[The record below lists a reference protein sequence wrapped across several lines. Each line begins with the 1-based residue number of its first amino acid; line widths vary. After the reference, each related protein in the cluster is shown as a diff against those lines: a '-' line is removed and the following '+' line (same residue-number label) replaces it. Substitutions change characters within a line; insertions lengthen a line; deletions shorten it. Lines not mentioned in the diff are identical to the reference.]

1 MNTAPATIAT
11 LPLLAGILLL
21 AACGHAPVRAGHA
34 PGVGP
39 AGANVLN
46 PTTAPVQT
54 GIPACDAYLASYLAC
69 HQAAGIFAPDQLQQ
83 RYQAMRDSLLRDA
96 RDPDTRPQLPNR
108 CAVLAEGMRE
118 ALDGKSCGTTPPG
131 PG

>member
-21 AACGHAPVRAGHA
+21 AGCGHGPVRAGPSPLPAAAA
-34 PGVGP
+34 PPP
-39 AGANVLN
+39 APV
-46 PTTAPVQT
+46 PVQT

-69 HQAAGIFAPDQLQQ
+69 HQAAGIFAPDELPQ
-83 RYQAMRDSLLRDA
+83 RYQAMRDSLSREA
-96 RDPDTRPQLPNR
+96 RDPATRPQLPGR